1 MNAQYEGRSAT
12 NRPTMRAVL
21 LFALRV
27 FASSLFLASAF
38 AEDKKP
44 DEKKPGPPKVVV
56 VLPLGI
62 EAGTTNQLTVRGL
75 DLTNATRVR
84 FIGPAETIEARITA
98 REPGG
103 KLDGFDAAKVGDQ
116 KLVVEFVAPS
126 EAAPDLQ
133 VVVTSALG
141 DSAPHPVVVAPAG
154 RLVDEKE
161 PDNGFRDAQEVR
173 PGQTVRGLIAD
184 PNDVDVFA
192 VQVEA
197 GRTLRAEVR
206 AERLG
211 GTLDGSLTLY
221 SDKGQILATNDDS
234 VGRDPAVQ
242 FCVTATGRYLIAL
255 SSVTEK
261 AAATHAYLLDVTV
274 SP

>member
-1 MNAQYEGRSAT
+1 
-12 NRPTMRAVL
+12 MRTL
-21 LFALRV
+21 LLVALRV
-27 FASSLFLASAF
+27 FASSLFLSSAF

-84 FIGPAETIEARITA
+84 FIGAAETIEARITA

-103 KLDGFDAAKVGDQ
+103 KMDGFDAAKVGDQ
-116 KLVVEFVAPS
+116 KLVVEFVAPAA
-126 EAAPDLQ
+126 AAPSFEI
-133 VVVTSALG
+133 VVTSALG
-141 DSAPHPVVVAPAG
+141 DSAPHPVAVVPAG
-154 RLVDEKE
+154 RLVAEKE

-173 PGQTVRGLIAD
+173 PGQTIRGLIAD

-192 VQVEA
+192 ISVEA

-234 VGRDPAVQ
+234 VGRDPVLQ
-242 FCVTATGRYLIAL
+242 FRATVSGRYLIAL

-261 AAATHAYLLDVTV
+261 AAATHAYLLEATLT
-274 SP
+274 P

>member
-1 MNAQYEGRSAT
+1 MNAPDARGTAT
-12 NRPTMRAVL
+12 HRPARRTRVP
-21 LFALRV
+21 FALRL
-27 FASSLFLASAF
+27 FASSLFLSIAS

-44 DEKKPGPPKVVV
+44 DEKKPGPPKVLVA
-56 VLPLGI
+56 LPLGI
-62 EAGTTNQLTVRGL
+62 EAGTTNLLTVRGL

-84 FIGPAETIEARITA
+84 FIGAAETIEARITA

-103 KLDGFDAAKVGDQ
+103 KLDGFDVAKVGDQ
-116 KLVVEFVAPS
+116 KLVVEFVAPTG
-126 EAAPDLQ
+126 AAPGFE

-141 DSAPHPVVVAPAG
+141 DSVPQPVAMVPSG
-154 RLVDEKE
+154 RLVEEKE
-161 PDNGFRDAQEVR
+161 PDNGFRDAQEIR
-173 PGQTVRGLIAD
+173 PGQTVRGLIAAPD
-184 PNDVDVFA
+184 DVDVFA

-234 VGRDPAVQ
+234 VGRDPVIQ
-242 FCVTATGRYLIAL
+242 FRVTATGRYLIAL
-255 SSVTEK
+255 SSVTDK
-261 AAATHAYLLDVTV
+261 AAATHAYLLDVTT
-274 SP
+274 PP

>member
-1 MNAQYEGRSAT
+1 MNAQDDGGPAS
-12 NRPTMRAVL
+12 NRPATGTVL
-21 LFALRV
+21 VLALHV
-27 FASSLFLASAF
+27 FASSLFLSSAF

-44 DEKKPGPPKVVV
+44 DEKKPAPPKVVV

-84 FIGPAETIEARITA
+84 FIGSAETIEARITA

-126 EAAPDLQ
+126 EVAPGFGI
-133 VVVTSALG
+133 VVTSALG
-141 DSAPHPVVVAPAG
+141 DSAPHPVAMVPAG
-154 RLVDEKE
+154 RLVEEKE

-173 PGQTVRGLIAD
+173 SGQTVRGLVAD

-242 FCVTATGRYLIAL
+242 FRAAATGRYLIAL

>member
-1 MNAQYEGRSAT
+1 MP
-12 NRPTMRAVL
+12 RPAMRTLLLLVL
-21 LFALRV
+21 HV
-27 FASSLFLASAF
+27 FASSLSISGAS

-44 DEKKPGPPKVVV
+44 DEKKPGAPKVVV
-56 VLPLGI
+56 VLPLGV
-62 EAGTTNQLTVRGL
+62 EAGTTNQLTIRGL

-84 FIGPAETIEARITA
+84 FIGAAETIEARITA

-116 KLVVEFVAPS
+116 KLVVEFVAPA
-126 EAAPDLQ
+126 EAAPGFE

-141 DSAPHPVVVAPAG
+141 DSTPHAVAMVPAG
-154 RLVDEKE
+154 RLVAEKE
-161 PDNGFRDAQEVR
+161 PDDGFRDAQEVR
-173 PGQTVRGLIAD
+173 PGQTVRGLIASPD
-184 PNDVDVFA
+184 DVDVFA

-234 VGRDPAVQ
+234 VGRDPSVG
-242 FCVTATGRYLIAL
+242 FRVTVTGRYLIAL

-274 SP
+274 PP